1 MSGNLRVGIRWS
13 TYRIEELREAV
24 YSLLGELFPGAVR
37 GLRVLVKP
45 NLVAPR
51 RATLSC
57 THPAVV
63 RVVCEW
69 LLEGGAEVTVGDSP
83 AFGTTQAVAR
93 AGGLTRALSDLP
105 VRIVRF
111 TPSRPVRLSCGVT
124 IKLAREALCADLIVN
139 LPRLK
144 AHDQLLIT
152 AAVKNLFGCVVG
164 LQKPLLH
171 ARLGEKGDLFFRT
184 ILEVGELLPVE
195 LNILDAIVAMEGRG
209 PTGGRPRELGF
220 LLASKNAV
228 ALDTALYL
236 ALGLSPEDV
245 PLWKTALRMRLFGA
259 RPEEVTLPADLPD
272 LSDFR
277 LPERL
282 APVSFHPLRLIRG
295 FIKRLFMAVSRGF
308 LCLCGRDF

>member
-1 MSGNLRVGIRWS
+1 MSGNLRVEVRWS
-13 TYRIEELREAV
+13 TYRIEELREAI
-24 YSLLGELFPGAVR
+24 YSLLEELFPGSVR
-37 GLRVLVKP
+37 GLRILVKP

-51 RATLSC
+51 RAGLSC
-57 THPAVV
+57 THPALV

-69 LLEGGAEVTVGDSP
+69 LLERGAEVTVGDSP

-93 AGGLTRALSDLP
+93 AAGLTRVLADLP
-105 VRIVRF
+105 VRMVRF
-111 TPSRPVRLSCGVT
+111 TPSRPVKLSCGVT
-124 IKLAREALCADLIVN
+124 VRLAREALCADLIVN

-171 ARLGEKGDLFFRT
+171 ARLGEKGDLFFRM
-184 ILEVGELLPVE
+184 ILEVAELLPVG

-209 PTGGRPRELGF
+209 PTGGRARELGL
-220 LLASKNAV
+220 LLASPNAV

-236 ALGLSPEDV
+236 ALGLSPERV
-245 PLWKTALRMRLFGA
+245 PLWETALRMRLFGA
-259 RPEEVTLPADLPD
+259 RPEEVSLPPDLPD

-282 APVSFHPLRLIRG
+282 TPVTFHPLRLVRG
-295 FIKRLFMAVSRGF
+295 LIKRLLVAISKG
-308 LCLCGRDF
+308 

>member
-1 MSGNLRVGIRWS
+1 MCSCAS
-13 TYRIEELREAV
+13 YRPEEVREAV
-24 YSLLGELFPGAVR
+24 ERLLAGLSFTVPSGVR
-37 GLRVLVKP
+37 ILVKP

-51 RATLSC
+51 NAGLSC

-63 RVVCEW
+63 RAVCEG
-69 LLEGGAEVTVGDSP
+69 LLERGAEVMVGDSP
-83 AFGTTQAVAR
+83 AFGTTYAVAR
-93 AGGLTRALSDLP
+93 AAGLTRALADLP

-111 TPSRPVRLSCGVT
+111 TPSRPVRLACGVT
-124 IKLAREALCADLIVN
+124 VKLPREALCADLVVN

-144 AHDQLLIT
+144 AHDQLLVT
-152 AAVKNLFGCVVG
+152 AAAKNLFGCVVG

-171 ARLGEKGDLFFRT
+171 ARLGERGDLFFRM
-184 ILEVGELLPVE
+184 ILEVAELLPVG

-209 PTGGRPRELGF
+209 PTGGRPRALGF

-236 ALGLSPEDV
+236 ALGLSPERV
-245 PLWKTALRMRLFGA
+245 PLWETALRMRLFGA
-259 RPEEVTLPADLPD
+259 RPEEVALPADLPD

-282 APVSFHPLRLIRG
+282 SPVTFHPLRLLRG
-295 FIKRLFMAVSRGF
+295 MLKRLFLRLPFA
-308 LCLCGRDF
+308 